1 MFINIWNYLKGYVI
15 IEISGFSIER
25 FLNLAMNKNIKFEN
39 FKNNKNNI
47 NCKVSISDFK
57 KLKPCAKKTKSKIKI
72 IKKHGL
78 PFFTFKNRKRKFFA
92 FGIFVFIFM
101 LYFLS
106 SFIWS
111 IQIIGN
117 EQIDNNQILK
127 FLAQNNFYIGT
138 YKKNIKIKEIEKNI
152 KNNFD
157 EISWVS
163 IQIKGTN
170 AIIKISEAIKK
181 LENIENDEP
190 CNIIANNNG
199 IIIDIVTRSGTPLVK
214 EKDIFKAGDIL
225 VSSEIL
231 LKEGEDIKGSK
242 FVHADADIKAKR
254 WHNFVFEVPF
264 NYYVKQYTGKSKK
277 TFSLIAFNKNLSL
290 NLIKPKINFKN
301 YDKFTTR
308 KQLKLSENFYLPFI
322 LIKTEFKEYIPK
334 QKKYSL
340 NEAKLYAEKIIINKI
355 IQEFDIST
363 DIIEKNVVFE
373 ELKNKIIVKV
383 YLTIS
388 ENIVTKQKITPE
400 QIERNTIQ
408 DETEKNSTS

>member
-308 KQLKLSENFYLPFI
+308 KQLKLGENFYLPFI
-322 LIKTEFKEYIPK
+322 LIKTEFKEYIPT